1 LINAEGTMPALS
13 SLSIHPVVA
22 HLAAA
27 ADSDRLAGVGVVAA
41 LAKVPDPRARRGVR
55 HQISAILT
63 LAACA
68 VLAGCRSF
76 TAIGEWVANAS
87 DQVLAA
93 FEVDGCPPCESTI
106 RRTLQRLDGDE
117 LDVAIGGW
125 AAVHTKPPA
134 GRRRVVA
141 VDGKTV
147 RGSASD
153 AIDARHLLAAI
164 DHRSAVVLGQVNVAS
179 KTNEIPMFPVLCDRI
194 DDLEEAV
201 ITADALHAQRS
212 HADYL
217 VLQRRAHYLLT
228 VKANQ
233 PGLLDQLKTLPWKD
247 VPPAHTSTSRA
258 HGRVEQRCVKV
269 VTVATG
275 IVFPHA
281 RQAIQITRRTRR
293 LDNTKWTTETVYAV
307 TSLTTE
313 QATATELA
321 TWIRGHWAIEN
332 RLHWVRDVTYDEDRS
347 QVRSHTG
354 PRAMASL
361 RNLAL
366 SILRI
371 NGATNIAQAI
381 RHHAWDPLRPAE
393 LLLTS

>member
-1 LINAEGTMPALS
+1 MPVPS
-13 SLSIHPVVA
+13 SSPIPAVLVQ
-22 HLAAA
+22 LAAA
-27 ADSDRLAGVGVVAA
+27 ADVGRVAGTGVVAA

-55 HQISAILT
+55 HQIRVILV

-93 FEVDGCPPCESTI
+93 LEVGGRRPCESTI

-117 LDVAIGGW
+117 LDDAIGRW
-125 AAVHTKPPA
+125 AAARTEPPA
-134 GRRRVVA
+134 GRRRVIA
-141 VDGKTV
+141 LDGKTV

-153 AIDARHLLAAI
+153 TAEARHLLAAI
-164 DHRSAVVLGQVNVAS
+164 DHRSAVVLGQVNVER
-179 KTNEIPMFPVLCDRI
+179 KTNEIPMFSVLCERI
-194 DDLEEAV
+194 DDLQDAV
-201 ITADALHAQRS
+201 ITADALHAQRG

-217 VLQRRAHYLLT
+217 VLERRAHYLLT
-228 VKANQ
+228 VKGNQ
-233 PGLLDQLKTLPWKD
+233 PSLLYQLKSLPWKD
-247 VPPAHTSTSRA
+247 VPPAHTDTTRA
-258 HGRVEQRCVKV
+258 HGRVEKRAVKL

-281 RQAIQITRRTRR
+281 RQAIQIIRKTRR
-293 LDNTKWTTETVYAV
+293 LDGKKWTTEVVYAV
-307 TSLTTE
+307 TSLSTE
-313 QATATELA
+313 HATAAELA

-347 QVRSHTG
+347 QIRTHTG
-354 PRAMASL
+354 PRTMASL

-371 NGATNIAQAI
+371 KGSTNIAQAL
-381 RHHAWDPLRPAE
+381 RHHAWDPLRPTE